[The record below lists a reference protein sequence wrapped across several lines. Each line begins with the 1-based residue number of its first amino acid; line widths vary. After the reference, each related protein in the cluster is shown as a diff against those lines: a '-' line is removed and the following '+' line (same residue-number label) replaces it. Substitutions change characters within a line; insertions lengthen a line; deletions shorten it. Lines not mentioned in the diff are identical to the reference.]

1 MARLGEE
8 EPALGQ
14 QAGRLRGQ
22 RQQPGQRRA
31 GQQRPGEQPW
41 KPTRAMRTARAE
53 APWTNSRVLNEP
65 PVMPIDFCTTR
76 AALMPVAVCVVDFRP
91 AVVTSSQVHVR
102 VQTSF
107 TLDPGRS
114 AGRLGWR
121 VPVAS
126 IDTDRSR
133 PVPSSSSPRTSAPF

>member
-1 MARLGEE
+1 MVGLREE

-41 KPTRAMRTARAE
+41 KPTRATRTAGAG
-53 APWTNSRVLNEP
+53 APWKNSRVLNEP

-76 AALMPVAVCVVDFRP
+76 AALMPVAVRVVDLGLSR
-91 AVVTSSQVHVR
+91 ALRRSDSVR
-102 VQTSF
+102 VNHAGA
-107 TLDPGRS
+107 LVGRS
-114 AGRLGWR
+114 C
-121 VPVAS
+121 
-126 IDTDRSR
+126 I
-133 PVPSSSSPRTSAPF
+133 